1 MSMGK
6 IVKYVKKQ
14 VVEIGD
20 KIELILPLK
29 VSSKLSLNS
38 VYSSNHWTIRKRQA
52 EEIHTLV
59 KLELLS
65 KRIPRKIFDN
75 PIRINFYWNSMLD
88 LDNHGYL
95 AKLIIDGFKG
105 YLIHDDTKKYV
116 QEIHHSYW
124 LGKGVKIEISEIL
137 RQV

>member
-1 MSMGK
+1 MSIGK

-14 VVEIGD
+14 VVEIGK

-65 KRIPRKIFDN
+65 KRIPRKIFKN

-95 AKLIIDGFKG
+95 TKLIIDGLKG
-105 YLIHDDTKKYV
+105 YLIHDDTKKYI

-137 RQV
+137 K

>member
-1 MSMGK
+1 M
-6 IVKYVKKQ
+6 
-14 VVEIGD
+14 VEIGN

-29 VSSKLSLNS
+29 VNSKLSLNG
-38 VYSSNHWTIRKRQA
+38 VYSNNHWSVRKRQA

-59 KLELLS
+59 KFELLS
-65 KRIPRKIFDN
+65 KRIPRKIFEN
-75 PIRINFYWNSMLD
+75 PVRINFYWNSMLD

-95 AKLIIDGFKG
+95 AKLIIDGLKG
-105 YLIHDDTKKYV
+105 YLIHDDTKKYI

-137 RQV
+137 R

>member
-1 MSMGK
+1 MGK

-14 VVEIGD
+14 VVEIGN

-38 VYSSNHWTIRKRQA
+38 VYSNNHWTIRKRQA
-52 EEIHTLV
+52 EDIHTLV

-95 AKLIIDGFKG
+95 TKLIIDGFKG

>member
-1 MSMGK
+1 M
-6 IVKYVKKQ
+6 KKQ
-14 VVEIGD
+14 VVEIGN

-65 KRIPRKIFDN
+65 KRIPRKIFKN

-105 YLIHDDTKKYV
+105 YLIHDDTKKYI

>member
-1 MSMGK
+1 MGK

-14 VVEIGD
+14 VVEIGN

-52 EEIHTLV
+52 EDIHTLV

-65 KRIPRKIFDN
+65 KRIPRKIFEN

-95 AKLIIDGFKG
+95 TKLIIDGLKG
-105 YLIHDDTKKYV
+105 YLIHDDTKKHI